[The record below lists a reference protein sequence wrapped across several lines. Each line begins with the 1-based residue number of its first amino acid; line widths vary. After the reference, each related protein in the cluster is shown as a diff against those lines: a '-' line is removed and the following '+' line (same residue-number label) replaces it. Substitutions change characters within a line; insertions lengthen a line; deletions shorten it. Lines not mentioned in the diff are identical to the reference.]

1 MEKFLST
8 IGIDILLENGLT
20 TFYIIGIILEIIFL
34 AYVIKELFKKKI
46 IYFLWKS
53 FYQLLVC

>member
-8 IGIDILLENGLT
+8 IGIGIDILLENGLT

-34 AYVIKELFKKKI
+34 AYIIKKLNN
-46 IYFLWKS
+46 
-53 FYQLLVC
+53 